1 MDINEKIEMLKNAH
15 EQGFLSNEDFE
26 SRLAL
31 LASTIKEAATTTIVL
46 DKKDQFVDRVLQSNT
61 LNEAAGEAKQLVKRA
76 LQTDMAADI
85 ATGAA
90 GGAIIASVVPLIGT
104 GAGAVVGAA
113 FGAYKHLTKK

>member
-15 EQGFLSNEDFE
+15 EQGFLSTEDFE

-31 LASTIKEAATTTIVL
+31 LSSTIKEVATTT
-46 DKKDQFVDRVLQSNT
+46 KTEQFVGRVLQSNT

-76 LQTDMAADI
+76 LQTDMAADV

-113 FGAYKHLTKK
+113 FGAYKNLTKK